1 MPTRSKFGARAG
13 AAAKAKAKQKGT
25 EVLRDWLALTWF
37 TDSTRLLGLRRSVW
51 NWLLLVA
58 TTAIGYLAGATVP
71 LLVAGLLF
79 VGGAVTIG
87 RAMRVMPARRRF
99 VEGLVEDTRQV
110 AGHPRSTTAVQVP
123 ASSRIKVSRWGAKN
137 RPLVMDVTFAKTA
150 PAAPPL
156 ARGLLEK
163 ALDQVPNPYTE
174 TGGGWVYST
183 NPKTGQLHAEAVPA
197 GDERL
202 HQQREIA
209 YLRSKFTDWFKLT
222 PKQLTDGMYDLQ
234 VTDWATREHPTEG
247 PVPVPAA
254 IAFAFGSHNVAA
266 QDTRDGIERS
276 CDAEYL
282 RGVEWI
288 YAWSD
293 GTLEITGV
301 DPDSVDAKRKRSARW
316 VADLVAGQAKAA
328 RTKDSATSRVTGW
341 QEEVHGDPWVPIAFT
356 ADFGSGAFTT
366 GRDQRAVENAIDDA
380 MAASTAS
387 LVWAYEWTVGATT
400 TVEARAFPSNHIG
413 ALRKLELKRLRSVVE
428 QKFGGRRSDVD
439 VEVISWEPCDDE
451 APVALPAQVR
461 VRFGA
466 LDVSKSETKD
476 AFEQHYDGLY
486 TACDWNYDWR
496 SAEGL
501 VNLTAVPRLANA
513 IAFPENGTP
522 LFEEMVE
529 KFREGKIFIGPQK
542 GGGEFY
548 WDLNKCAHGLI
559 GGRTGA
565 GKALWVDTTMLTT
578 AGWRRL
584 GDLAVGD
591 EVFDENGLPCTITG
605 VYDQPLSDTC
615 FEVEFSD
622 GTVIIADDAHLW
634 WTEDRATR
642 RSRSA
647 NRSGPSAPTRQR
659 RPWLTTQVT
668 DRLRA
673 AADAARPDE
682 VISIPEVAELAG
694 VAGTTKRIHDLA
706 RSIGAAREQRSVHR
720 TYFYAKQQVR
730 QRKNVRVYSGAELC
744 DYLIGRVRSPRAR
757 GDLVTHADALL
768 AVCAHYRTHDEVT
781 AEDIAAG
788 AGIAA
793 KSVRKW
799 LVNASRLSSRLEVRE
814 VTLDVPERTVER
826 LGPAVA
832 LYPKAALLR
841 MVAAYGDKPLWDQ
854 RERMAI
860 GQVRT
865 TNEIR
870 HSLRTDSGHVN
881 HSIPVC
887 KPLHY
892 PDAVLPIGP
901 YTLGAWLGDGTSRG
915 GAVTSMDA
923 EVLDRIRLEG
933 YDVHVVPHSAGMV
946 APLYR
951 VGGLTSLLR
960 TEGLLKSR
968 CGEDV
973 KRIPH
978 RYLEAGEQQRR
989 DLLAGL
995 LDTDGTVAPGGA
1007 VEFTNT
1013 NERLAKDV
1021 LELARGLGYRATLR
1035 AKPAMWNGA
1044 VCGTAYSVAFT
1055 THDKVFGL
1063 HRKQLV
1069 HAERMRASNTS
1080 RHDCRYIVDVRKV
1093 EPRPMRCISVD
1104 SPTRQ
1109 FLAGDALVPTHNSV
1123 SLDIILFLT
1132 LWCRDVAEIIVC
1144 DPKRTDFTWTPEFPS
1159 VIRFAAGALEIVDA
1173 VGYVRQEM
1181 DRRQTI
1187 LNKRGVRNLRYLRKL
1202 YAEHPE
1208 FEAEDGPAPKR
1219 LILFFDEL
1227 ANFWM
1232 KSDNEDIEAQK
1243 VTARTQMEELGQ
1255 LARALEINMILA
1267 AQKPDKD
1274 RMSTQLKEMCEFRL
1288 CVGPVNEY
1296 TSKQILDTNH
1306 GTRFPE
1312 EGTPKGRA
1320 WATTSELG
1328 FRVVQVPYLPNSTE
1342 DAPWPASVAPR
1353 PPHPIT
1359 GSKDRLRALLAA
1371 QGYQQ
1376 VMVPNSD
1383 GGREPRWVLTDEP
1396 VAPPKVQAV
1405 PVVVDKPAQEP
1416 VVAPVPASVGAA
1428 AGTGQ
1433 DEWDG
1438 DEW

>member
-37 TDSTRLLGLRRSVW
+37 TDSTPLLGLRRSVW

-58 TTAIGYLAGATVP
+58 TAATGYLSGATMP
-71 LLVAGLLF
+71 LLIAGLLLL
-79 VGGAVTIG
+79 GGAVTVG

-99 VEGLVEDTRQV
+99 VECLVEDTRQI

-123 ASSRIKVSRWGAKN
+123 ASSRLKVSRWGAKN

-163 ALDQVPNPYTE
+163 ALDQVPSPYTE
-174 TGGGWVYST
+174 GGGGWVYST
-183 NPKTGQLHAEAVPA
+183 NPKTGQLRAEAVPA

-476 AFEQHYDGLY
+476 ALEQHYDGLY

-529 KFREGKIFIGPQK
+529 KFRDGKIFIGPQK
-542 GGGEFY
+542 GGGTFY
-548 WDLNKCAHGLI
+548 WDLNKVAHGLI

-565 GKALWVDTTMLTT
+565 GK
-578 AGWRRL
+578 
-584 GDLAVGD
+584 
-591 EVFDENGLPCTITG
+591 
-605 VYDQPLSDTC
+605 
-615 FEVEFSD
+615 
-622 GTVIIADDAHLW
+622 
-634 WTEDRATR
+634 
-642 RSRSA
+642 
-647 NRSGPSAPTRQR
+647 
-659 RPWLTTQVT
+659 
-668 DRLRA
+668 
-673 AADAARPDE
+673 
-682 VISIPEVAELAG
+682 
-694 VAGTTKRIHDLA
+694 
-706 RSIGAAREQRSVHR
+706 
-720 TYFYAKQQVR
+720 
-730 QRKNVRVYSGAELC
+730 
-744 DYLIGRVRSPRAR
+744 
-757 GDLVTHADALL
+757 
-768 AVCAHYRTHDEVT
+768 
-781 AEDIAAG
+781 
-788 AGIAA
+788 
-793 KSVRKW
+793 
-799 LVNASRLSSRLEVRE
+799 
-814 VTLDVPERTVER
+814 
-826 LGPAVA
+826 
-832 LYPKAALLR
+832 
-841 MVAAYGDKPLWDQ
+841 
-854 RERMAI
+854 
-860 GQVRT
+860 
-865 TNEIR
+865 
-870 HSLRTDSGHVN
+870 
-881 HSIPVC
+881 
-887 KPLHY
+887 
-892 PDAVLPIGP
+892 
-901 YTLGAWLGDGTSRG
+901 
-915 GAVTSMDA
+915 
-923 EVLDRIRLEG
+923 
-933 YDVHVVPHSAGMV
+933 
-946 APLYR
+946 
-951 VGGLTSLLR
+951 
-960 TEGLLKSR
+960 
-968 CGEDV
+968 
-973 KRIPH
+973 
-978 RYLEAGEQQRR
+978 
-989 DLLAGL
+989 
-995 LDTDGTVAPGGA
+995 
-1007 VEFTNT
+1007 
-1013 NERLAKDV
+1013 
-1021 LELARGLGYRATLR
+1021 
-1035 AKPAMWNGA
+1035 
-1044 VCGTAYSVAFT
+1044 
-1055 THDKVFGL
+1055 
-1063 HRKQLV
+1063 
-1069 HAERMRASNTS
+1069 
-1080 RHDCRYIVDVRKV
+1080 
-1093 EPRPMRCISVD
+1093 
-1104 SPTRQ
+1104 
-1109 FLAGDALVPTHNSV
+1109 SV

-1132 LWCRDVAEIIVC
+1132 LWCSDVAEIIVC

-1396 VAPPKVQAV
+1396 VAPAKVQAV
-1405 PVVVDKPAQEP
+1405 PVVVDKPVQEP

-1433 DEWDG
+1433 DEWDD